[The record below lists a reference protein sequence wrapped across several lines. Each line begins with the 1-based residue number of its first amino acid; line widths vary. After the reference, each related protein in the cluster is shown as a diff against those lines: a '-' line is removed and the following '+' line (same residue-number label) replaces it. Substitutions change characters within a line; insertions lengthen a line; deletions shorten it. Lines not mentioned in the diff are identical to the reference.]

1 MTSCFWVVLK
11 WNVKA
16 LLQNTSNPHKPGL
29 WPNQFMPW
37 FVLQGLANRQM
48 VTLSPRATPLYK
60 QCLSLSE
67 KTVVRNNNTLCTR
80 LYQSYRVVCKLLLN
94 MKYLNIISLP
104 QASSSNQAPL
114 HQHLQFSMIQKE
126 SHPGICV
133 CVCVRV
139 CLPSNY
145 IPFRWLSHS
154 PACRCNQMLPTHHS
168 MWRIAIDPIDRCS
181 VGMSL

>member
-133 CVCVRV
+133 CVCVCAFHQIIYR
-139 CLPSNY
+139 SAG
-145 IPFRWLSHS
+145 FRTLR
-154 PACRCNQMLPTHHS
+154 PAGVTKCSQLTIRCEGSRSIQ
-168 MWRIAIDPIDRCS
+168 
-181 VGMSL
+181 